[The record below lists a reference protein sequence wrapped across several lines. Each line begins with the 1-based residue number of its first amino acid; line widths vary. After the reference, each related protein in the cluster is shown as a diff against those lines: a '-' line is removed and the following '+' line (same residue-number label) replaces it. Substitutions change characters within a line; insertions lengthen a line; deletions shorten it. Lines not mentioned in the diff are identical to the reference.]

1 VDCYHLAYFPVRSP
15 KKIDFSIPQLVL
27 SLFPYSRNMKSFIHA
42 TVIEN
47 RSAPT
52 YSMLRVAS
60 NEGLLHFSPGQYF
73 AIAAKKGSI
82 QTPMRCFS
90 AVSIAGSN
98 ELELVFR
105 RVGNSTK
112 SLSKLNK
119 GDEVTLLGP
128 FGEFTLDYS
137 TEPVVLI
144 SSGIG
149 VTPFISMLRNEL
161 ARPSG
166 RQITVLISAR
176 SLSEL
181 PYIQS
186 LRSAIVGRKN
196 IRLELFSGQPEQ
208 GATQGRIDAKVIDE
222 LVSSQPNSSR
232 YYICGPDEFVI
243 ETERSLESVGV
254 NKRAIHSESF
264 AQAERSIA
272 GKSMVQTVIWSTLS
286 VSGILFL
293 LFVFANA
300 IGDSQATTSTITSNT
315 ESTEASE
322 SVDDTESDDSS
333 TTDTGSSTTTP
344 SQSYSQPSSYTYSQP
359 SSTAS

>member
-1 VDCYHLAYFPVRSP
+1 
-15 KKIDFSIPQLVL
+15 
-27 SLFPYSRNMKSFIHA
+27 MKSFIHA
-42 TVIEN
+42 IVIEN
-47 RSAPT
+47 RTAPT

-60 NEGLLHFSPGQYF
+60 NEGLPHFSPGQYF
-73 AIAAKKGSI
+73 AIAAKKGSV

-90 AVSIAGSN
+90 AVSIPGSN

-112 SLSKLNK
+112 TLSKLNK
-119 GDEVTLLGP
+119 GDDVTLLGP
-128 FGEFTLDYS
+128 FGEFTLNYGA
-137 TEPVVLI
+137 EPVVLI

-149 VTPFISMLRNEL
+149 ITPFISMLRDEL

-166 RQITVLISAR
+166 RQITVLVSAQ
-176 SLSEL
+176 SLSDL

-186 LRSAIVGRKN
+186 LRSAVVSRKN
-196 IRLELFSGQPEQ
+196 IRLKLFSGQPEQ
-208 GATQGRIDAKVIDE
+208 GATQGRIDTKVIDE
-222 LVSSQPNSSR
+222 VVSRQSNSSQ
-232 YYICGPDEFVI
+232 YYICGPDEFAI
-243 ETERSLESVGV
+243 ETERSLESAGV

-300 IGDSQATTSTITSNT
+300 IGDSQAATSTSTSST
-315 ESTEASE
+315 ESSEASE
-322 SVDDTESDDSS
+322 AVDDTESDDSS
-333 TTDTGSSTTTP
+333 TTGTSSSTTTP
-344 SQSYSQPSSYTYSQP
+344 SQSYSQPSSSTYSQP